1 MVNIVEG
8 QVMGNESRPEGR
20 GLPWRLRRLL
30 KSRKDRDNL
39 VARLRHSLAWNV
51 DEMGLAAVARKTR
64 ISADKI
70 IGFLSLPES
79 KAGSLLS
86 VAEAGRVARLAE
98 LRLEDRELHD
108 KWDEAWTLAA
118 VYIEVA
124 GIDYEKAAATAIE
137 VRDLYRA
144 ANPDAH
150 TMYGASRLTVDG

>member
-1 MVNIVEG
+1 
-8 QVMGNESRPEGR
+8 MGNESRPEGR

-39 VARLRHSLAWNV
+39 VAKLRHSHAWNV

-64 ISADKI
+64 ISAEKI

-79 KAGSLLS
+79 KAGSLLT

-98 LRLEDRELHD
+98 LRLEDRELD
-108 KWDEAWTLAA
+108 DNYRDAWAIAA
-118 VYIEVA
+118 VYIEAA
-124 GIDYEKAAATAIE
+124 GISYAKAAAKAIE
-137 VRDLYRA
+137 VRDLHRA

-150 TMYGASRLTVDG
+150 TMYAASRLTVDG

>member
-1 MVNIVEG
+1 MEG
-8 QVMGNESRPEGR
+8 TIMGNASRPEGR

-39 VARLRHSLAWNV
+39 VAKLRHSLAWQV
-51 DEMGLAAVARKTR
+51 DELGLAAVARKTR
-64 ISADKI
+64 VSADKI

-108 KWDEAWTLAA
+108 DYREAWAIAA

-124 GIDYEKAAATAIE
+124 GISYDKAAARAIE
-137 VRDLYRA
+137 VRDLHRA